1 MNKIKTVGISASKS
15 GKFIHKFFLK
25 LSVRLA
31 GAKPIILKHDEPEVL
46 DTCDAFIIGGGT
58 NVNPKVY
65 GEKPETVE
73 DKRPWRVRFFEK
85 IWYPTVGFGVTDGSS
100 VSHAYDDSRDKFE
113 IELIKSADVHKK
125 KILGICRGHQLIN
138 ACSGGKLTQSL
149 LPVLKNQMQIQ
160 SPLPR
165 KPIKVVKGTLLHK
178 VTESNEFLVNSLH
191 AQFVSKLGKDLVAS
205 SHDAKGLIQSCENST
220 KRLIGCQ
227 WHPEYMIHKPVRKRL
242 FKWLVS

>member
-1 MNKIKTVGISASKS
+1 MNEIKRIGISASKS
-15 GKFIHKFFLK
+15 GSYTHKFFLWLTVK
-25 LSVRLA
+25 LA
-31 GAKPIILKHDEPEVL
+31 GGQPTFLKHSEPEEI
-46 DTCDAFIIGGGT
+46 DKCDAFIIGGGT
-58 NVNPKVY
+58 NVNPKIY
-65 GEKPETVE
+65 GEDPETVF
-73 DKRPWRVRFFEK
+73 DKRTWAVRFFENF
-85 IWYPTVGFGVTDGSS
+85 WYPTVGLGVIDGSS
-100 VSHAYDDSRDKFE
+100 VSHAYDDSRDNFE
-113 IELIKSADVHKK
+113 LELIKHADVSGK

-138 ACSGGKLTQSL
+138 ASSGGKLTQSL
-149 LPVLKNQMQIQ
+149 LPVLGNEMQIQ

-165 KPIKVVKGTLLHK
+165 KPIKVVEGTLLHQ

-191 AQFVSKLGKDLVAS
+191 GQFVSTLGKGLVAS